1 MLPPLPVINVRQV
14 TTTLDRESLV
24 DVCLVA
30 ATPLAVSG
38 WMPSVIAP
46 RGSVHARKM
55 WRVSTF
61 YILLDQNI
69 LNVFYF
75 F

>member
-1 MLPPLPVINVRQV
+1 MLPPLPVTNVRQV

-24 DVCLVA
+24 DVCFVA

-38 WMPSVIAP
+38 WVPSVTAQ

-61 YILLDQNI
+61 YISLDQNI
-69 LNVFYF
+69 LNVFF